1 MKKLISV
8 VAPMYNEE
16 KLVDLYVQET
26 ISVLH
31 RIEDIYDFELLL
43 VNDGSKD
50 STIEKMLEVQDKN
63 PKNISIVNLT
73 RNFGLEGAVNAGIK
87 KAAGDAVIVMD
98 ADLQDPPSL
107 ILEMIKKWEAGADI
121 VIGVRTAR
129 RHDSFLKRSTASI
142 YYKLLDSLSGKL
154 KLERNSAN
162 YRLMS
167 RKAVDVLLSL
177 PEVNTYF
184 RVDVPFIGM
193 KTAKVEYER
202 DERVAGKTKYSF
214 TSLIRCALDGLTSI
228 SVEPLRKIS
237 LFIPLCII
245 LFFTSIIL
253 IVFTTDLW
261 RMLGIA
267 TLVSSFFSGILIMI
281 LSILAEYIGQIMT
294 EVRHRPTS
302 LIYEYKPAKIIEER
316 K

>member
-16 KLVDLYVQET
+16 NLVNFYVEET
-26 ISVLH
+26 FSVLKTL
-31 RIEDIYDFELLL
+31 ETSYNFEILL

-50 STIEKMLEVQDKN
+50 STLEKMLENQIRN
-63 PKNISIVNLT
+63 PNNISIVNLT
-73 RNFGLEGAVNAGIK
+73 RNFGLEGAVNAGLK
-87 KAAGDAVIVMD
+87 KASGDAVVVMD
-98 ADLQDPPSL
+98 ADLQDPPSI
-107 ILEMIKKWEAGADI
+107 ILEMVKKWEAGADI
-121 VIGVRTAR
+121 VIGSRATR
-129 RHDSFLKRSTASI
+129 KHDSFLKRTTASL

-167 RKAVDVLLSL
+167 RKAVNTLLSL

-193 KTAKVEYER
+193 KTDKVEYGR
-202 DERVAGKTKYSF
+202 DERAAGKTKYNFS
-214 TSLIRCALDGLTSI
+214 SLVRCALDGLTSI
-228 SVEPLRKIS
+228 SIEPLRKIS
-237 LFIPLCII
+237 ILIPFCFI
-245 LFFTSIIL
+245 LFVTSILLVI
-253 IVFTTDLW
+253 FTTDFW
-261 RMLGIA
+261 RMLGIT
-267 TLVSSFFSGILIMI
+267 TLVCSFFSSITIFQ
-281 LSILAEYIGQIMT
+281 LSVIAEYIGQIMT

-302 LIYEYKPAKIIEER
+302 LIYEYKPARVVEEV

>member
-8 VAPMYNEE
+8 IAPMYNEE
-16 KLVDLYVQET
+16 KLVDLYVSET

-31 RIEDIYDFELLL
+31 RLEDSYDFEILL

-50 STIEKMLEVQDKN
+50 STLEKMIAAQNKN
-63 PKNISIVNLT
+63 SKNISIVNLT
-73 RNFGLEGAVNAGIK
+73 RNFGLEGAVNAGLK
-87 KAAGDAVIVMD
+87 KACGDAVVVMD

-107 ILEMIKKWEAGADI
+107 ILEMVRKWEAGADI
-121 VIGVRTAR
+121 VIGSRTAR
-129 RHDSFLKRSTASI
+129 RHDSFLKRFTASI

-193 KTAKVEYER
+193 KTDKVEYGR
-202 DERVAGKTKYSF
+202 DERAAGKTKYNFS
-214 TSLIRCALDGLTSI
+214 SLVRCACDGLTSI

-237 LFIPLCII
+237 LLLPICFIMFIASILLII
-245 LFFTSIIL
+245 FA
-253 IVFTTDLW
+253 TDLW
-261 RMLGIA
+261 RMIGIA
-267 TLVSSFFSGILIMI
+267 FLVGSFFSSIMLFVI
-281 LSILAEYIGQIMT
+281 AVIAEYIGQIMT

-316 K
+316 